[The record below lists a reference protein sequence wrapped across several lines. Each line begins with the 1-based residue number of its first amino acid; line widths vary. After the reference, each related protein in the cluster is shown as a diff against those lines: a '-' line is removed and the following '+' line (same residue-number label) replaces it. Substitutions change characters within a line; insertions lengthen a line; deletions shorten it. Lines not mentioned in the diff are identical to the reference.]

1 MNEDNKIIIEN
12 VSSEAEV
19 ISDYQII
26 SKKEINNKFNLILI
40 LGVSLLS
47 ISISI
52 YFYSLGLFN

>member
-19 ISDYQII
+19 ISDFQII

>member
-40 LGVSLLS
+40 LGVSLL
-47 ISISI
+47 
-52 YFYSLGLFN
+52 